1 MQVIAQSLKSVGFL
15 LPAFPSLFPVFTG
28 FLTLMNAG
36 FMLFLSKLNSV
47 QLLFLNEAMLQTNT
61 SYFLSVSEVLLS
73 FRR

>member
-1 MQVIAQSLKSVGFL
+1 LPDRQSIGFL
-15 LPAFPSLFPVFTG
+15 LPVFPSPFPVFTG
-28 FLTLMNAG
+28 FLSPMNAG